1 MSDLSRDLGLLSREL
16 GFSEC
21 AVSAPIACLT
31 DALPRRGVALTGET
45 TATDVGRDVLILEEI
60 DVREKSVLALSI
72 HNEDELNLNS
82 ERSNSSDLID
92 GD

>member
-1 MSDLSRDLGLLSREL
+1 MGLLSREL
-16 GFSEC
+16 GFSES

-45 TATDVGRDVLILEEI
+45 TAADVGGDVLILEEI